1 MAVPPL
7 PATGAILLAM
17 ALVAGCAGA
26 GGRTGQAVAGQRPA
40 RGTAAPATRPGAGP
54 GCSSWP
60 AGSTAKVLLITAGA
74 NGQRYCVR
82 PGQTVTVLLSGP
94 LALAGRSQPPRLT
107 GDALAALPP
116 HVHLPTTPSVSYLA
130 MRPGTAV
137 LTLVGLPCQ
146 PLRPAYGAAAPV
158 GTGVGTGAEAAAPPG
173 SALAECLIRLAAR
186 VTIAVL

>member
-17 ALVAGCAGA
+17 GLVAGCAGA
-26 GGRTGQAVAGQRPA
+26 GGRTVAGQRPA
-40 RGTAAPATRPGAGP
+40 LGAAAPATRPGAGS
-54 GCSSWP
+54 GCASWP
-60 AGSTAKVLLITAGA
+60 AGSTAKVLLITGGS

-82 PGQTVTVLLSGP
+82 AGQTVTVLLSGP
-94 LALAGRSQPPRLT
+94 LALAGRSQPPQLT
-107 GDALAALPP
+107 GDALAVLPP

-130 MRPGTAV
+130 VRPGTAV

-146 PLRPAYGAAAPV
+146 PLRPAYGAAAPA
-158 GTGVGTGAEAAAPPG
+158 GTDPGAGAQPG
-173 SALAECLIRLAAR
+173 SALTECLTRLAVR

>member
-7 PATGAILLAM
+7 PAAGVLLLAVGL
-17 ALVAGCAGA
+17 AAGCAGS
-26 GGRTGQAVAGQRPA
+26 GGRAGQAVAGQRPA

-54 GCSSWP
+54 GCASWP
-60 AGSTAKVLLITAGA
+60 AGSTAKVLLITAGS
-74 NGQRYCVR
+74 NGQHYCVR

-107 GDALAALPP
+107 GDALAVLPP
-116 HVHLPTTPSVSYLA
+116 HVHLPTVPSVSYLA

-137 LTLVGLPCQ
+137 LTLVGLPCH
-146 PLRPAYGAAAPV
+146 PLRPAYGAAAPA
-158 GTGVGTGAEAAAPPG
+158 GTGAPPG
-173 SALAECLIRLAAR
+173 AALTECATLQAGR

>member
-7 PATGAILLAM
+7 PATGAILLAVG
-17 ALVAGCAGA
+17 LVAGCAGA
-26 GGRTGQAVAGQRPA
+26 GRAGQAGAGQRPA
-40 RGTAAPATRPGAGP
+40 RGPAAPATRPGAGP
-54 GCSSWP
+54 GCASWP
-60 AGSTAKVLLITAGA
+60 AGSTAKALLITTGS

-107 GDALAALPP
+107 GDALAVLPP

-137 LTLVGLPCQ
+137 LTLVGLPCHS
-146 PLRPAYGAAAPV
+146 LRPAYGAAAPA
-158 GTGVGTGAEAAAPPG
+158 GTGAGAGARPG
-173 SALAECLIRLAAR
+173 AALAECGTRLAVR